1 MSLKNRSLLRGTNAN
16 ARPENHDLKMTDKL
30 AKKLGGGKIIGLG
43 YGCRGPLKAEFCCA
57 APESEH
63 ALRCLS
69 DSLSQLCRQ
78 FFLIVHIFICHD
90 PRPRKAATESAAA
103 SHTFYIFL

>member
-43 YGCRGPLKAEFCCA
+43 YGCRGPWKAEFCCA

-78 FFLIVHIFICHD
+78 FF
-90 PRPRKAATESAAA
+90 
-103 SHTFYIFL
+103 

>member
-1 MSLKNRSLLRGTNAN
+1 MKNRSLLRGTNET
-16 ARPENHDLKMTDKL
+16 ARPETYDLKMTDKL
-30 AKKLGGGKIIGLG
+30 AKKLWGGKIIGLG
-43 YGCRGPLKAEFCCA
+43 YGCRGPWKAEFCCA

-103 SHTFYIFL
+103 SHTFYIFW